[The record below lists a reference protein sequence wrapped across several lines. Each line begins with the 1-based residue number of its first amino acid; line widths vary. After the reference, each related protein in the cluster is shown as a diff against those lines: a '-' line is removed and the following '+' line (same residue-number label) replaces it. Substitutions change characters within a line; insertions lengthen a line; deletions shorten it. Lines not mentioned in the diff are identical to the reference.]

1 MYATTTKTSKP
12 LVITGRD
19 ILASPRKAFQLSF
32 RCETHGKKG
41 RKSRADVSRRAIS
54 EQC

>member
-12 LVITGRD
+12 MIITGRE
-19 ILASPRKAFQLSF
+19 ILAATRKPYQFTF

-41 RKSRADVSRRAIS
+41 RKTRADINRRAIR
-54 EQC
+54 EQV